1 MKDYLTL
8 LNHTKW
14 DYKYHLVFIPKRHKK
29 RIYGHLRRELGMMF
43 HVLAQQKESQ
53 IVEGHVQPDHV
64 HMCIQIPPKFAVSNM
79 IGFLKGKM
87 AIAIAR
93 DLMGW
98 KENFSGENFWA
109 RGYFVTQV
117 GLDEEM
123 VREYIRKQEDEE
135 ERQDQLKLNL

>member
-1 MKDYLTL
+1 
-8 LNHTKW
+8 
-14 DYKYHLVFIPKRHKK
+14 
-29 RIYGHLRRELGMMF
+29 
-43 HVLAQQKESQ
+43 
-53 IVEGHVQPDHV
+53 
-64 HMCIQIPPKFAVSNM
+64 
-79 IGFLKGKM
+79 
-87 AIAIAR
+87 
-93 DLMGW
+93 MGR